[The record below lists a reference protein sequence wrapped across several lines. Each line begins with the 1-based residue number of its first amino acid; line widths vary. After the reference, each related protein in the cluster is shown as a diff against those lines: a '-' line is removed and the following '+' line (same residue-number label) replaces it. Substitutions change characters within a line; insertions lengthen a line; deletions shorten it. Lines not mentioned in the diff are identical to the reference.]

1 MWSHEIDD
9 GSDGS
14 GDGDSPVPEN
24 VSCPACERASGIWDA
39 RHVFNANAVYELPFV
54 SNKRWLTQPGLLR
67 TVAGGIGNAARDAVR
82 PAAGVLRRNVL

>member
-39 RHVFNANAVYELPFV
+39 RHVFNAYAIYELPFG
-54 SNKRWLTQPGLLR
+54 STSAGSRSPGPCGPSPVGSGTPCEMQFALR
-67 TVAGGIGNAARDAVR
+67 
-82 PAAGVLRRNVL
+82 LEF